1 MTTKCTVICLYDLLS
16 AEVLPNKI

>member
-16 AEVLPNKI
+16 AELLPNKI